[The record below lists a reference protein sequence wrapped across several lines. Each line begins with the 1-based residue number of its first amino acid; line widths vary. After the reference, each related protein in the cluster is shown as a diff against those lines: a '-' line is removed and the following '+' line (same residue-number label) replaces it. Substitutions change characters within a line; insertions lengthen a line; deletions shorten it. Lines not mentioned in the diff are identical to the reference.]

1 MITENDINKGTS
13 FEEYY
18 KLSEQL
24 AKEGKTTGENQS
36 EALINYSKLNF
47 SRMKRILKTAPISD
61 LVTSTVDCLDDQLTW
76 IVLTESW
83 CGDAAQNLPI
93 FAKIAEANPNIKLKI
108 LLRDENPELMDQY
121 LTNGSKF
128 IPKLICVDKDLNELG
143 TWGPRPKVLQ
153 DRLYENKKNH
163 TIEMAELKKEFQIW
177 YTKDKGQTIQ
187 EEMILLLKAWTN
199 KECLSI

>member
-121 LTNGSKF
+121 LTNGSKS

-153 DRLYENKKNH
+153 DRLYENKKNP